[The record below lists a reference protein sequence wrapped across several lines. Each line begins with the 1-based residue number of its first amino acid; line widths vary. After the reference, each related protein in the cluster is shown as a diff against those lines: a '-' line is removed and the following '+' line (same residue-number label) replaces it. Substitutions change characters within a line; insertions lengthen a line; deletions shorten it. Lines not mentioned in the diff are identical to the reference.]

1 MFPGK
6 WEEKLDMFQKI
17 IIYKALRPDYLTI
30 CITDFI
36 KKKMEKHFI
45 EPQLFKIEEGYINST
60 KDTPIIFV
68 ITPGSDLL
76 ADIKKFPDKKI
87 IKDLK
92 QISSLD
98 QGQGKQATAMFKQFS
113 EDGTWFLF
121 LNTNLYF
128 VTVKYKLSSF

>member
-1 MFPGK
+1 M
-6 WEEKLDMFQKI
+6 

-45 EPQLFKIEEGYINST
+45 EPPLFKIEEGYNNST
-60 KDTPIIFV
+60 KDTPIILI
-68 ITPGSDLL
+68 ITPDLDPL
-76 ADIKKFPDKKI
+76 ADLKKFSDKKMG
-87 IKDLK
+87 KDLK
-92 QISSLD
+92 QISSLGRD
-98 QGQGKQATAMFKQFS
+98 QGKQATAMFKQFS
-113 EDGTWFLF
+113 EDGTWLLF

>member
-45 EPQLFKIEEGYINST
+45 EPPLFKIEEGYNNST

-68 ITPGSDLL
+68 ITPGSDPLTVL
-76 ADIKKFPDKKI
+76 KKFSEKKMG
-87 IKDLK
+87 KDLK

-98 QGQGKQATAMFKQFS
+98 QGQGNQATAIFKKIS
-113 EDGTWFLF
+113 EDGT
-121 LNTNLYF
+121 
-128 VTVKYKLSSF
+128 